1 MKPNE
6 LVGRRIRKIRWMTEG
21 ELKSQGWH
29 RQKVVV
35 LELDDGTLI
44 FGASDAEG
52 NAGGALF
59 GRDKRGNFYVTVG
72 K

>member
-1 MKPNE
+1 MKRNE
-6 LVGRRIRKIRWMTEG
+6 LAGRRIKKIRWMTKS

-29 RQKVVV
+29 AQKVVV

-44 FGASDAEG
+44 FGSSDAEG

-59 GRDKRGNFYVTVG
+59 GRDGHGNFYVTVG